1 MSNSQFGK
9 EKYLP
14 NYQTESMSI
23 VTNIK
28 CYTRVC
34 QYGVYTLVCTTT
46 ALSSKHVFHFFVCV
60 SPFLVVLFP
69 KFTYSK
75 VYFRKKTC
83 ICYA

>member
-1 MSNSQFGK
+1 MDLMSYSQFGK

-46 ALSSKHVFHFFVCV
+46 ALSSKHVFHFSVCV
-60 SPFLVVLFP
+60 CLLFLYVGLIFL
-69 KFTYSK
+69 
-75 VYFRKKTC
+75 
-83 ICYA
+83 